1 MPKASSMD
9 FDDIPAWA
17 ISLSMELTY
26 VRFHLWA
33 GALLAFILC
42 FYVPSYSNGFVCD
55 DFQFLERINFINAT
69 SYFTKSWG
77 YGNEYRPIV
86 PLSYALDS
94 LLSRTNPIG
103 YHLTNTLLHAANA
116 ILIIAIAMRIG
127 VRRTA
132 SILAGFIYA
141 IDPVAHEA
149 VLWISGRPVV
159 MGAFF
164 VLACCYSFLKAT
176 SGERHS
182 ALRWWFAAYF
192 SFLLALGTYEVAIV
206 TPLLCAILCSV
217 AGEPTRNYGFHVT
230 VCMIIALGY
239 ALAWNVFFNFRI
251 TRFPVEHS
259 VIGALSSMSQAWTHA
274 FHGSLSP
281 AGGIAF
287 ATMLVSFLRK
297 GQGRIIVAAAAAW
310 AFCAYLPFFIVHGYA
325 DRFAYLSSASLAV
338 LLASAL
344 LEFAG
349 HSLRAQ
355 IVLVVLLLSYF
366 ATGMQHRITTW
377 KEAGNIAQAITDD
390 IKQAVPVFPLD
401 KQLILLNVPA
411 MHKQAYV
418 YLTSLDRALSRKY
431 GASIAFSTTLDSADR
446 NAIVFE
452 YSNGHMRR
460 KD

>member
-1 MPKASSMD
+1 
-9 FDDIPAWA
+9 
-17 ISLSMELTY
+17 MELTY
-26 VRFHLWA
+26 VRSYWWA
-33 GALLAFILC
+33 GALLAFMLL
-42 FYVPSYSNGFVCD
+42 FYIPSYSNGFVCD
-55 DFQFLERINFINAT
+55 DFQFLERINFTSAT
-69 SYFTKSWG
+69 LYFTRSWG

-94 LLSRTNPIG
+94 FLSHTNPVG

-116 ILIIAIAMRIG
+116 ILIIAIAMRTG
-127 VRRTA
+127 VRRSA

-164 VLACCYSFLKAT
+164 VLACCYFFLKAT
-176 SGERHS
+176 SDVAHS
-182 ALRWWFAAYF
+182 ALCWFAAYG
-192 SFLLALGTYEVAIV
+192 SFLLGLGTYEVAIV
-206 TPLLCAILCSV
+206 TPLLCAILCFL
-217 AGEPTRNYGFHVT
+217 AGKPRAKYGFHVA

-239 ALAWNVFFNFRI
+239 ALAWNVFFNFHI

-259 VIGALSSMSQAWTHA
+259 VVGALSSMGQAWTHA

-287 ATMLVSFLRK
+287 AALLVSFLRK
-297 GQGRIIVAAAAAW
+297 AQGRIIVVAAAAW

-338 LLASAL
+338 LLALAL
-344 LEFAG
+344 LEFTG
-349 HSLRAQ
+349 QSLRAQ
-355 IVLVVLLLSYF
+355 IGLVVLLLSYF

-377 KEAGNIAQAITDD
+377 KEAGDIAQAITDD
-390 IKQAVPVFPLD
+390 IKQAMPVFPRD
-401 KQLILLNVPA
+401 KQLVLLNVPA

-418 YLTSLDRALSRKY
+418 YMPGLDLDRALSRRY
-431 GASIAFSTTLDSADR
+431 EGAPVSFFTTLSSAER
-446 NAIVFE
+446 NAIIFE

-460 KD
+460 RN